1 MKDLHT
7 LRVRVTLSD
16 QKNLVGKPEV
26 VTEEVDEENGLINTK
41 TKRSKTIESRGKS
54 RHKSEV
60 GQRRKVHQSRVKNV
74 FQDSAKDKKSWEV
87 VLSESPE
94 EKHKSQKVH
103 PAQLV
108 VSEDIIDLTGEQD
121 RKDLWLSDLM
131 KF

>member
-1 MKDLHT
+1 M
-7 LRVRVTLSD
+7 
-16 QKNLVGKPEV
+16 
-26 VTEEVDEENGLINTK
+26 
-41 TKRSKTIESRGKS
+41 
-54 RHKSEV
+54 
-60 GQRRKVHQSRVKNV
+60 KNV

-87 VLSESPE
+87 VLSESVE